1 MTDSAP
7 APQRRSRRIALS
19 LLGALALI
27 AGGRLLSGIVGPGA
41 DGGAVLERTWDST
54 AVLGLTMA
62 SPGRFRPITVPV
74 PAEVRTSIE
83 SIESWGRNAGE
94 TEMRVSRTEYLA
106 GVPLSLEGS
115 AQGAVDAMRNNPA
128 VAGMTHSHAPA
139 QVSGIPAV
147 HTTSTFQVTG
157 RPAHG
162 EILTVLRGRT
172 IWQVQ
177 VLGPQD
183 EAPGIARRL
192 MESVRLQ
199 P

>member
-1 MTDSAP
+1 MTESAP
-7 APQRRSRRIALS
+7 RGWARRIALP

-27 AGGRLLSGIVGPGA
+27 VIGRLLSGSLGPRA
-41 DGGAVLERTWDST
+41 DGRAVLERTWDST
-54 AVLGLTMA
+54 AVLGLTLS

-74 PAEVRTSIE
+74 PTEVRTSIE
-83 SIESWGRNAGE
+83 GIESWGRNVGE

-106 GVPLSLEGS
+106 GVPLSLDGS
-115 AQGAVDAMRNNPA
+115 AQGAIDAMRTNPA
-128 VAGMTHSHAPA
+128 VADMRHSHARTE
-139 QVSGIPAV
+139 VSGIPAV

-183 EAPGIARRL
+183 EAAAIARRL
-192 MESVRLQ
+192 MESVRIQ